1 MTIYVYIYDYPNN
14 DVAFNASHLC
24 ILAQNELLDRAYANG
39 MAALGKYEGGTKS
52 SAAADSNFV
61 AQHAY

>member
-1 MTIYVYIYDYPNN
+1 MSIT
-14 DVAFNASHLC
+14 
-24 ILAQNELLDRAYANG
+24 AQEELLNRAKANG
-39 MAALGKYEGGTKS
+39 TASLGQYAGGAKS

>member
-1 MTIYVYIYDYPNN
+1 MV
-14 DVAFNASHLC
+14 VA
-24 ILAQNELLDRAYANG
+24 QVELLNRAQANG
-39 MAALGKYEGGTKS
+39 MAALGKYEGGTQS